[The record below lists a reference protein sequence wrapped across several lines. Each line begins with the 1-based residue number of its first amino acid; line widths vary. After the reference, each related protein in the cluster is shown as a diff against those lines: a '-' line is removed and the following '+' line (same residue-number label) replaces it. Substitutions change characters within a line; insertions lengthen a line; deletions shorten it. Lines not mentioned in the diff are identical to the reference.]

1 MLKLWKAKDRGS
13 FHHGWLD
20 TRHTFSFGEFY
31 DPQKMGFRALRVI
44 NEDWVSPGM
53 GFGMHP
59 HRDMEIITCVLEGAL
74 QHKDSMGHGAV
85 LRPGEFQHMTA
96 GTGIRHSEFNPS
108 QTETVHLYQIWLLPR
123 ASGLK
128 PSYNQK
134 AYPLADRTGRFQL
147 VASPDGSA
155 GSLTIQQDTRISL
168 GHFDPGQKVAC
179 PLETG
184 HYGWLQIL
192 SGEFLTQS
200 MKLGPGD
207 ALALENEAEL
217 RLETIH
223 PGELL
228 WFDLT

>member
-74 QHKDSMGHGAV
+74 EHKDCMGHGAV

-128 PSYNQK
+128 PSYDQK
-134 AYPLADRTGRFQL
+134 AYLLADRNGRFQL

-155 GSLTIQQDTRISL
+155 GTLTIQQDARISL

-179 PLETG
+179 HLETG
-184 HYGWLQIL
+184 RYGWLQIL
-192 SGEFLTQS
+192 SGEFQTQS
-200 MKLGPGD
+200 MKMEPGD

-217 RLETIH
+217 HLETIRT
-223 PGELL
+223 GELL